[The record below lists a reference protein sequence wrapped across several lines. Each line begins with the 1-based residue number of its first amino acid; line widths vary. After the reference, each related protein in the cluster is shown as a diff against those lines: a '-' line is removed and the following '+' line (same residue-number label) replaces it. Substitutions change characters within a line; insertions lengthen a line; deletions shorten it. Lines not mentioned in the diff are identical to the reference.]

1 MTEYY
6 IYKTRPNDRW
16 DSIAVKFRGD
26 TFDYSDIIEANPH
39 VPIKPVLDEGIEIRI
54 PIKEETSE
62 DKSKLPIWKQ
72 D

>member
-16 DSIAVKFRGD
+16 DSIAVQFRCD

-39 VPIKPVLDEGIEIRI
+39 VPIKPVLDEGIEI
-54 PIKEETSE
+54 
-62 DKSKLPIWKQ
+62 
-72 D
+72 